1 MKRIIRNAIHGFTA
15 RTSSEK
21 YFDGGLQHYI
31 PQIVSLHCG
40 LKRKHFFQIFYVFFI
55 FCFGFIF
62 DACLPLIFFFLPFTL
77 KKNVFLSLAFLF
89 FLWKII
95 LHQLAIDKKKS
106 VLNQQIFINELRVND
121 NLLRIHRVIRLISE
135 YEKTQ
140 FIKETSDL

>member
-1 MKRIIRNAIHGFTA
+1 MF
-15 RTSSEK
+15 
-21 YFDGGLQHYI
+21 
-31 PQIVSLHCG
+31 
-40 LKRKHFFQIFYVFFI
+40 FFI

-62 DACLPLIFFFLPFTL
+62 DACLPLIFFPPFYF

-89 FLWKII
+89 FLWKIT
-95 LHQLAIDKKKS
+95 LHQLAIDKKIS